1 MDGFEKEYIK
11 NKLGKKKGKTL
22 SKQPEKVFE
31 DFAKKIAEI
40 ITNKEPIAAKIIRE
54 QSNKTLNKT
63 NYLMG
68 FQNDKKTV
76 SKQNQA
82 NIVKPTFPAFQ
93 KGFVSH
99 GAIDY
104 DFAIMESKLEQE
116 NVHHENHGHDS
127 HSGDS
132 DIKKRVEPSPAPSGI
147 PVASTASVNLD
158 SAFHAFSPYNPFT
171 KKLSGYE
178 FSVNGV
184 YSLVVNS
191 GLIYMNT
198 VENGDFVLI
207 PPNTILYKDGF
218 QFYTRST
225 WKITQFS
232 DDEGSATYLEI
243 YTNAS
248 TDPATIPTTGW
259 SPAITITAA

>member
-11 NKLGKKKGKTL
+11 NKLIKKKGKTL
-22 SKQPEKVFE
+22 SKQPEQVFE
-31 DFAKKIAEI
+31 DFAKRIGEI

-76 SKQNQA
+76 SKKNQA

-147 PVASTASVNLD
+147 PVASTTNILITCPSQSLV
-158 SAFHAFSPYNPFT
+158 STPFKKFAFPTAYYEPSIPFSTDTFLVFDYAG
-171 KKLSGYE
+171 SGYWQ
-178 FSVNGV
+178 F
-184 YSLVVNS
+184 LQPD
-191 GLIYMNT
+191 
-198 VENGDFVLI
+198 GDGGY
-207 PPNTILYKDGF
+207 NTI
-218 QFYTRST
+218 SV
-225 WKITQFS
+225 
-232 DDEGSATYLEI
+232 
-243 YTNAS
+243 NAS
-248 TDPATIPTTGW
+248 TNGNYIPTSGW
-259 SPAITITAA
+259 IGQSITITAA

>member
-11 NKLGKKKGKTL
+11 NKLGKKKGKTP
-22 SKQPEKVFE
+22 SKQPEQVFE

-68 FQNDKKTV
+68 FQGDKKTV
-76 SKQNQA
+76 SKQNQST
-82 NIVKPTFPAFQ
+82 IVKPSFPAFQ

-116 NVHHENHGHDS
+116 NVHHENHGHDG

-132 DIKKRVEPSPAPSGI
+132 DIKKRVASGI
-147 PVASTASVNLD
+147 PTPSNISLTAPTIYVSGLSFQDQDPWTNGSL
-158 SAFHAFSPYNPFT
+158 FSPYNLVT
-171 KKLSGYE
+171 TGYWE
-178 FSVNGV
+178 SINIGYVGYFG
-184 YSLVVNS
+184 
-191 GLIYMNT
+191 G
-198 VENGDFVLI
+198 EW
-207 PPNTILYKDGF
+207 
-218 QFYTRST
+218 QFYATGIINEE
-225 WKITQFS
+225 ITPALV
-232 DDEGSATYLEI
+232 ATNTALP
-243 YTNAS
+243 TS
-248 TDPATIPTTGW
+248 LPTTGW
-259 SPAITITAA
+259 VNSQSNLIVSGTLVISTTP